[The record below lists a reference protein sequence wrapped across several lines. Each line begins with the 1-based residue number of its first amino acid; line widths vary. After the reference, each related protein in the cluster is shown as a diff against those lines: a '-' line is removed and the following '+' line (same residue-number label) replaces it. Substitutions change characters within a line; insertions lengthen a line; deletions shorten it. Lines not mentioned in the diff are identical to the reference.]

1 MQDSNKGQEGLDSV
15 RINGKKIDNLP
26 LGQGEVAKVGLADF
40 IETDKETKENN
51 IRAKYPNV
59 TEEYIVGTLRAL
71 NANIKRVKSLKKDLK
86 SNIEEYT
93 LLITQSEIREAKM
106 EYLNSENP
114 DDAKKIKELLKK
126 YPPYNIPALKLQVSQ
141 FEDSIERCNAVIE
154 QEFQSIAE
162 FTKNLALIQQRDR
175 EIRAIK

>member
-1 MQDSNKGQEGLDSV
+1 MKDSNKGQQGLDSI

-26 LGQGEVAKVGLADF
+26 LGQGELAKSGLADF
-40 IETDKETKENN
+40 IETDRETKENN

-59 TEEYIVGTLRAL
+59 TEEYIVATLRGL
-71 NANIKRVKSLKKDLK
+71 NANIKKVKSLKKDLK
-86 SNIEEYT
+86 AKVEEYA
-93 LLITQSEIREAKM
+93 LLITQSEIREAKI

-114 DDAKKIKELLKK
+114 EDAQKIKDLLKK
-126 YPPYNIPALKLQVSQ
+126 YPPYNIPALKSQVSQ
-141 FEDSIERCNAVIE
+141 FEDSIERCNTVIE
-154 QEFQSIAE
+154 QEFESIAE